1 MGLDKDDIKALIA
14 ILQKGLV
21 DDETTTSKPNKT
33 NTTKKSRFKNKKAGT
48 DNSENKFCSMPEKD
62 MHKEDIEF
70 DRAVRKMPP
79 TPRNREFKTIE
90 VICRSCGKKE
100 QVNPILVHDSV
111 DRYKCN
117 KCSVGAG

>member
-1 MGLDKDDIKALIA
+1 MGLDNDDIKALIA

-21 DDETTTSKPNKT
+21 DDDSISSKTTKPN
-33 NTTKKSRFKNKKAGT
+33 TKKSRFKNKKAGT

-62 MHKEDIEF
+62 MHKEDVEF

-79 TPRNREFKTIE
+79 TPRNRQFETIE
-90 VICRSCGKKE
+90 VVCRSCGKKE

-117 KCSVGAG
+117 KCSVNAG

>member
-1 MGLDKDDIKALIA
+1 MGLDNDDIKALIA

-21 DDETTTSKPNKT
+21 DDDSKSSKTTKPN
-33 NTTKKSRFKNKKAGT
+33 TKKSRFKNKKAGT

-62 MHKEDIEF
+62 MHKEDVEF

-79 TPRNREFKTIE
+79 TPRNRQFQTIE
-90 VICRSCGKKE
+90 VVCRSCGKKE

-117 KCSVGAG
+117 KCSVNAG